1 MLPLRRFVPFAALPV
16 LLVAQAPPAATADAL
31 AKKIDELSQPLL
43 AADMAVGFVVG
54 VLDGDLQLV
63 RGCGAVARGGA
74 APDGDTL
81 YEIGSISKVFTGLLL
96 ADAVQRG
103 AVGLD
108 DPLQQHLPEGVVV
121 SKWEDRPVRLW
132 HLSTHTSG
140 LPRLPGM
147 QGSSPDD
154 PYAHFTAERLGP
166 ALGKARVRWE
176 PGSKY
181 EYSNL
186 AVGALGWALA
196 HAQKQPSYAA
206 LLGERIAGPL
216 QMRDTVVE
224 LDGPRRRRLAAP
236 HDASGE
242 PAHLWDLAALAGA
255 GGIRSSV
262 HDMLRFARVQLAP
275 GDGPLADAVRLSQ
288 QKRHDG
294 QNGIGMALGWHLA
307 RDGATL
313 LHNGQTGGYH
323 GYLAVQPSTQR
334 AVCILANTANGA
346 IDGLGDRI
354 LQHLH
359 GKPVA
364 PQSFEVPA
372 AVDRALLQRC
382 VGTFRMDL
390 LRRFEITLGERGLSA
405 RLTGQPALRLF
416 PRSATD
422 FFYREVEASITFE
435 FDGDVAKA
443 LVLHQNGQDTRC
455 ERAASK

>member
-1 MLPLRRFVPFAALPV
+1 
-16 LLVAQAPPAATADAL
+16 
-31 AKKIDELSQPLL
+31 
-43 AADMAVGFVVG
+43 
-54 VLDGDLQLV
+54 V
-63 RGCGAVARGGA
+63 RGYGAVARGGA
-74 APDGDTL
+74 IPDGDTM

-103 AVGLD
+103 AVALD
-108 DPLQQHLPEGVVV
+108 DPLQRHLPAGVVV
-121 SKWEDRPVRLW
+121 PTWEDAPVRLW

-147 QGSSPDD
+147 QGSSPAD
-154 PYAHFTAERLGP
+154 PYAHFDAERLGA
-166 ALGKARVRWE
+166 ALGKVRVRWA

-186 AVGALGWALA
+186 AVGSLGWALA
-196 HAQKQPSYAA
+196 HTQGQPTFAA
-206 LLGERIAGPL
+206 LLAERITGPL
-216 QMRDTVVE
+216 EMRDTMVE
-224 LDGPRRRRLAAP
+224 LDDAHRSRLASP
-236 HDASGE
+236 YDASGE
-242 PAHLWDLAALAGA
+242 PAHTWDLAALAGA

-275 GDGPLADAVRLSQ
+275 GDGPLANAVRLSQ

-294 QNGIGMALGWHLA
+294 QNGIGLALGWHLS

-313 LHNGQTGGYH
+313 QHNGQTGGYH
-323 GYLAVQPSTQR
+323 AYLAVQPATQR
-334 AVCILANTANGA
+334 AVCVLANTATGA
-346 IDGLGDRI
+346 IDGLGERI

-359 GKPVA
+359 GKAVA

-382 VGTFRMDL
+382 VGTFKMDL
-390 LRRFEITLGERGLSA
+390 LRRFEITLGERGLFA

-416 PRSATD
+416 PRSASE

-435 FDGDVAKA
+435 FDGEVAKA
-443 LVLHQNGQDTRC
+443 LVLHQNGADVRC
-455 ERAASK
+455 ERATAK